1 MPGQRGFGMDH
12 PHHPWS
18 PIVKRPPL
26 RWPKEARV
34 AVCVIVNLE
43 HMEWKTGEGSY
54 WRRELS
60 GGFGNRRFPDY
71 TRKTH
76 REYGHRVG
84 IFRVLDALEAV
95 GMRPTIAMDLMT
107 AQNYPFLV
115 EHCLGRGAEIVAHGV
130 SVTQMI
136 TSEMGEDEERKYIA
150 RCLAGMREATG
161 ETPKGWLGPEFGES
175 AKTPQLL
182 AEAGVEYVCDW
193 TNDEQPYEMTT
204 PTGSLASL
212 PICLDLD
219 DVNALWERRMDV
231 ERYAQLVKE
240 SVDRLLEDGKTTGR
254 LLVLN
259 LRPWLMGQPFRIGY
273 LEDVLEH
280 LASREGVWA
289 ATGSE
294 IVEGFREAAGK

>member
-12 PHHPWS
+12 PHYSWLPM
-18 PIVKRPPL
+18 PKRPAL
-26 RWPKEARV
+26 RWPEGTRV
-34 AVCVIVNLE
+34 ALCVIVNLE
-43 HMEWKTGEGSY
+43 HMEWQPQEGSW
-54 WRRELS
+54 WRREMS
-60 GGFGNRRFPDY
+60 GGFGNRPFPDY

-84 IFRVLDALEAV
+84 IFRVLDALESV
-95 GMRPTIAMDLMT
+95 GIRPTIAMDLMT
-107 AQNYPFLV
+107 AENYPFLV
-115 EHCLGRGAEIVAHGV
+115 EHCLGLRAEIIAHGV

-136 TSEMGEDEERKYIA
+136 TSEMGEAEEREYIA
-150 RCLAGMREATG
+150 RCLEGMREATG
-161 ETPKGWLGPEFGES
+161 TTPKGWLGPEFGES
-175 AKTPQLL
+175 DRTQRLL

-193 TNDEQPYEMTT
+193 TNDEQPYAMTT
-204 PTGSLASL
+204 PSGSLVSL

-231 ERYAQLVKE
+231 ERYAKLVKE
-240 SVDRLLEDGKTTGR
+240 SLDRLLEDGERSGR

-273 LEDVLEH
+273 LEETLEH
-280 LASREGVWA
+280 LASRKGVWA

-294 IVEGFREAAGK
+294 IVDWYRRESA